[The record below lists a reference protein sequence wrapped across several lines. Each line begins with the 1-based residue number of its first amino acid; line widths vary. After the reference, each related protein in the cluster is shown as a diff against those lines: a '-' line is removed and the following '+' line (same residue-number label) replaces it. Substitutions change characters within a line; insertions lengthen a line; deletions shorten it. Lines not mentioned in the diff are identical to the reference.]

1 MVTPPV
7 AAPPLQA
14 EPVAA
19 PEPPL
24 AGPAPT
30 VEEAATTEA
39 QVEPGTS
46 VLSSVVVTAQKRVE
60 KVQDVPASV
69 TVASGRQLVQNNI
82 TAANDVERL
91 TPNLSGQQ
99 SSGRQSRARWFL
111 RGIGTN
117 DPSLNL
123 ESPIGFY
130 QDEVFVAYSLAQT
143 FPLFDLER
151 VEILKGPQGTLW
163 GKNTTGGAIHFI
175 SKRPS
180 FDASGY
186 TKGTIGSYGQRAIEG
201 GYGGPAAG
209 EWLAARASFFYEQ
222 LDGWAT
228 NLRDGTKAPGYTDAA
243 ARLQLL
249 ANVTNDVDV
258 LVSGRV
264 RRLSGGTNAAYPI
277 GTLPGGVI
285 QQNPMNPDT
294 FTPVYGEEPRIKDPF
309 YAGPTENALITLGA
323 TATVNWHL
331 GDYTLTSISALDT
344 VDDNGSSYNYQPVL
358 SFNRTG
364 TESKLDS
371 RQISQELRITSP
383 REDRLNWIAGFHYFN
398 WNLYND
404 GYTATFG
411 PNVPRKSYVNNRF
424 LQDDISYAGFASAT
438 LRATKA
444 LSLTV
449 GARYTHDRKW
459 VKEQRLSGTGASL
472 QFLDPGN
479 WTEADRVGGPLEL
492 IEQTPKRS
500 WSNFTYDVTP
510 QYKITNDVLAFV
522 RFAKG
527 FRAGVFNPTI
537 VPANAISGPNIPRA
551 DPEIVHDLEFGLK
564 SSWFDDRL
572 IANLAL
578 FHYWIDNVQLNVQTP
593 NPTGLPNQSGS
604 TVQNAANGT
613 VLGGELELEAMPI
626 DALRLRAGLGLIEA
640 EYHDFVTY
648 QGTDRVDA
656 SGNAF
661 YRVPTFSGSLG
672 ASLTLPVTRNTE
684 VGATTDWTI
693 RTKVYHNAVIQ
704 NDPVQTTP
712 AYAIGNADLRY
723 IIQKRFTIQAYVK
736 NLTDT
741 SYAVFTNVPSSGAQT
756 ANLGAPRTYG
766 VQVIAEL

>member
-1 MVTPPV
+1 V
-7 AAPPLQA
+7 
-14 EPVAA
+14 A
-19 PEPPL
+19 PEDD
-24 AGPAPT
+24 
-30 VEEAATTEA
+30 
-39 QVEPGTS
+39 S
-46 VLSSVVVTAQKRVE
+46 VLSAVVVTAQKRVE

-82 TAANDVERL
+82 TTANDVERL

-99 SSGRQSRARWFL
+99 SSGRQSRSRWFL

-180 FDASGY
+180 FEASGY
-186 TKGTIGSYGQRAIEG
+186 SKGTIGAYGQRAIEG
-201 GYGGPAAG
+201 GYGGPVAG

-222 LDGWAT
+222 LEGWAT
-228 NLRDGTKAPGYTDAA
+228 NLRDNTKAPGYSDAA

-258 LVSGRV
+258 LLSGRV
-264 RRLSGGTNAAYPI
+264 RTLSGGTNAAYPI

-285 QQNPMNPDT
+285 QQNPMNPET
-294 FTPVYGEEPRIKDPF
+294 FTPVYGAKPRIKDPF
-309 YAGPTENALITLGA
+309 YAGPTTNSLITLGA

-331 GDYTLTSISALDT
+331 GNYTLTSISAIDT
-344 VDDNGSSYNYQPVL
+344 VDDNSSSYNYQPVL

-364 TESKLDS
+364 ADSKLDS

-383 REDRLNWIAGFHYFN
+383 REDRLNWIAGVHYFN

-404 GYTATFG
+404 GYTGTFG
-411 PNVPRKSYVNNRF
+411 PNAPRKSYVNNRF

-438 LRATKA
+438 IKATEA
-444 LSLTV
+444 LSLTL
-449 GARYTHDRKW
+449 GARYTQDRKW
-459 VKEQRLSGTGASL
+459 VKEQRLSGTGAPL
-472 QFLDPGN
+472 QFVDPGN
-479 WTEADRVGGPLEL
+479 WTEPDRAGAPLEL
-492 IEQTPKRS
+492 IEQSPKRS
-500 WSNFTYDVTP
+500 WANFTYDITP
-510 QYKITNDVLAFV
+510 QYKITKDVLAFV
-522 RFAKG
+522 RFARG

-537 VPANAISGPNIPRA
+537 VPANAISGPNIPRV

-572 IANLAL
+572 IANAAL

-593 NPTGLPNQSGS
+593 NPTGLPNQTGS

-613 VLGGELELEAMPI
+613 VLGGELELEALPI
-626 DALRLRAGLGLIEA
+626 EALRLRAGLGLIKA
-640 EYHDFVTY
+640 EYKDFITY
-648 QGTDRVDA
+648 QGTEKVDA

-661 YRVPTFSGSLG
+661 YRVPKFSGSLG

-693 RTKVYHNAVIQ
+693 RTKIYHNAVIQ

-712 AYAIGNADLRY
+712 GYAIGNADLRY
-723 IIQKRFTIQAYVK
+723 IIQKRFTIQAFVK

-741 SYAVFTNVPSSGAQT
+741 SYAVFTSVPSSGAQT

-766 VQVIAEL
+766 LQFIAEI